1 MKFGILDNWS
11 ALLPQN
17 IQKRIISYALQKIL
31 RPYLRRDITSEDLE
45 VQLSSGRVCFSNLDV
60 RIEVR

>member
-17 IQKRIISYALQKIL
+17 IQKSIISYALQKIL